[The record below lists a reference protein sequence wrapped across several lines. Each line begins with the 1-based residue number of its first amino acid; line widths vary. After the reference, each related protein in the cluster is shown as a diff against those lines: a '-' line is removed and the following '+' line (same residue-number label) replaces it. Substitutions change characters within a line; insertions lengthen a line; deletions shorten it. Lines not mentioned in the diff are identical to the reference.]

1 MTPQG
6 FFMSTRNNGLALQRM
21 HWVGLLAAILVWVL
35 GVTEVGGNAS
45 IWFFKT
51 DEMLAALLYAFAEN
65 SPQLLDPFVEGALL
79 APDTW
84 LSPLVTALLVV
95 LDFLPVLLSTYVLWL
110 TGLFFL
116 RLSRGETWTER
127 NIKVLW
133 RVGILCII
141 SPAAYPLVETLQG
154 LALSID
160 LPPGDRIFQF
170 SVGLSSTSAYEI
182 VKGVLLCLFSIIM
195 RDAKVL
201 SDEQSQY
208 I

>member
-1 MTPQG
+1 
-6 FFMSTRNNGLALQRM
+6 MSNRINGMALQRM

-35 GVTEVGGNAS
+35 GMTEVGGSAMLWLFN
-45 IWFFKT
+45 K
-51 DEMLAALLYAFAEN
+51 DDMLAALLYAFAEG

-79 APDTW
+79 DPNNW
-84 LSPLVTALLVV
+84 LSPLATVLLVV
-95 LDFLPVLLSTYVLWL
+95 LDFLPVVLSAYALWL

-116 RLSRGETWTER
+116 RLSRGETWTNR

-133 RVGILCII
+133 QVGVLCIVT
-141 SPAAYPLVETLQG
+141 PAAYPLVETLQG

-160 LPPGDRIFQF
+160 LPAGERIFQF
-170 SVGLSSTSAYEI
+170 SIGLSSSSAYEI
-182 VKGVLLCLFSIIM
+182 VKGILLCSFSIIM

>member
-1 MTPQG
+1 
-6 FFMSTRNNGLALQRM
+6 MSNRINVMALQRM

-35 GVTEVGGNAS
+35 GMTEVGGSAMLWLFN
-45 IWFFKT
+45 K
-51 DEMLAALLYAFAEN
+51 DDMLAALLYAFAEG

-79 APDTW
+79 DPNNW
-84 LSPLVTALLVV
+84 LSPLATVLLVV
-95 LDFLPVLLSTYVLWL
+95 LDFLPVVLSAYALWL

-116 RLSRGETWTER
+116 RLSRGETWTNR

-133 RVGILCII
+133 QVGVLCIVT
-141 SPAAYPLVETLQG
+141 PAAYPLVETLQG

-160 LPPGDRIFQF
+160 LPAGERIFQF
-170 SVGLSSTSAYEI
+170 SIGLSSSSAYEI
-182 VKGVLLCLFSIIM
+182 VKGILLCSFSIIM

>member
-1 MTPQG
+1 
-6 FFMSTRNNGLALQRM
+6 MSTHINGLAPQRM
-21 HWVGLLAAILVWVL
+21 HWIGLLAAILVWVL
-35 GVTEVGGNAS
+35 GVTEVGGNVT
-45 IWFFKT
+45 IWFFKK
-51 DEMLAALLYAFAEN
+51 DEMLASLLYAFAEG

-79 APDTW
+79 DPDTW
-84 LSPLVTALLVV
+84 LSSTVTALIVF
-95 LDFLPVLLSTYVLWL
+95 LDFLPVVLSAYALWL

-116 RLSRGETWTER
+116 RLSRGETWTDR
-127 NIKVLW
+127 NIRVLW
-133 RVGILCII
+133 RVGVLCIV
-141 SPAAYPLVETLQG
+141 SPATYPLIETLQG

-170 SVGLSSTSAYEI
+170 SIGLSSASAYEI
-182 VKGVLLCLFSIIM
+182 IKGVLLCIFSIIM

>member
-1 MTPQG
+1 
-6 FFMSTRNNGLALQRM
+6 MSNRINGMALQRM

-35 GVTEVGGNAS
+35 GMTEVGGSAMLWLFN
-45 IWFFKT
+45 K
-51 DEMLAALLYAFAEN
+51 DDMLAALLYAFAEG

-79 APDTW
+79 DPDNW
-84 LSPLVTALLVV
+84 LSPLATVLLVV
-95 LDFLPVLLSTYVLWL
+95 LDFLPVVLSAYALWL

-116 RLSRGETWTER
+116 RLSRGETWTNR

-133 RVGILCII
+133 QVGVLCIVT
-141 SPAAYPLVETLQG
+141 PAAYPLVETLQG

-160 LPPGDRIFQF
+160 LPAGERIFQF
-170 SVGLSSTSAYEI
+170 SIGLSSSSAYEI
-182 VKGVLLCLFSIIM
+182 VKGILLCSFSIIM
-195 RDAKVL
+195 RDAQVL

>member
-1 MTPQG
+1 
-6 FFMSTRNNGLALQRM
+6 MSTHINGLALQRM
-21 HWVGLLAAILVWVL
+21 HWIGLLAAILVWFL
-35 GVTEVGGNAS
+35 GVTEVGGNAT
-45 IWFFKT
+45 IWFFKK
-51 DEMLAALLYAFAEN
+51 DEMLAGLLYAFAEG

-79 APDTW
+79 DPDTW
-84 LSPLVTALLVV
+84 LSSTVTALIVF
-95 LDFLPVLLSTYVLWL
+95 LDFLPVVLSAYALWL

-116 RLSRGETWTER
+116 RLSRGETWTDR
-127 NIKVLW
+127 NIRVLW
-133 RVGILCII
+133 RVGVLCIV
-141 SPAAYPLVETLQG
+141 SPATYPLIETLQG

-170 SVGLSSTSAYEI
+170 SIGMSSASAYEI
-182 VKGVLLCLFSIIM
+182 IKGVLLCIFSIIM

>member
-1 MTPQG
+1 
-6 FFMSTRNNGLALQRM
+6 MSTRINGVALQRM

-35 GVTEVGGNAS
+35 GATEVGGSATLWIS
-45 IWFFKT
+45 KT

-79 APDTW
+79 NPDTW
-84 LSPLVTALLVV
+84 LSPLVTALIVF
-95 LDFLPVLLSTYVLWL
+95 LDFLPVALSAYALWL

-127 NIKVLW
+127 NIRLLW
-133 RVGILCII
+133 RVGVLCII

-154 LALSID
+154 LTLSID
-160 LPPGDRIFQF
+160 LPPGERIFQF
-170 SVGLSSTSAYEI
+170 SIGLSSSSAYEI

>member
-79 APDTW
+79 APETW
-84 LSPLVTALLVV
+84 LSPIVTGLLVV
-95 LDFLPVLLSTYVLWL
+95 LDFLPVLLSTYV
-110 TGLFFL
+110 

>member
-1 MTPQG
+1 
-6 FFMSTRNNGLALQRM
+6 MSTRINGLALQRM
-21 HWVGLLAAILVWVL
+21 HWVGLLAAILVWFL
-35 GVTEVGGNAS
+35 GMTEVGGSATL
-45 IWFFKT
+45 WLFKQ
-51 DEMLAALLYAFAEN
+51 DEMLAALLYAFAEG

-79 APDTW
+79 DPNTW
-84 LSPLVTALLVV
+84 LSPMATALLVF
-95 LDFLPVLLSTYVLWL
+95 LDFLPVLLSTYALWL

-116 RLSRGETWTER
+116 RLSRGETWTDR
-127 NIKVLW
+127 NIRLLW
-133 RVGILCII
+133 RVGVLCII

-170 SVGLSSTSAYEI
+170 SIGLSSSSAYEI
-182 VKGVLLCLFSIIM
+182 VKGVLLCIFSIIM

>member
-1 MTPQG
+1 
-6 FFMSTRNNGLALQRM
+6 MSTRINGVALQRM
-21 HWVGLLAAILVWVL
+21 HWVGLLAAILVWIL
-35 GVTEVGGNAS
+35 GATEVGGSATLWIS
-45 IWFFKT
+45 KT

-79 APDTW
+79 NPDTW
-84 LSPLVTALLVV
+84 LSPLVTALIVF
-95 LDFLPVLLSTYVLWL
+95 LDFLPVALSAYALWL

-127 NIKVLW
+127 NIRLLW
-133 RVGILCII
+133 RVGVLCII

-154 LALSID
+154 LTLSID
-160 LPPGDRIFQF
+160 LPPGERIFQF
-170 SVGLSSTSAYEI
+170 SIGLSSSSAYEI

>member
-1 MTPQG
+1 
-6 FFMSTRNNGLALQRM
+6 MSNRINAMALQRM
-21 HWVGLLAAILVWVL
+21 HWVGLLAAILVLVL
-35 GVTEVGGNAS
+35 GMTEVVGSAMLWLFNQ
-45 IWFFKT
+45 
-51 DEMLAALLYAFAEN
+51 DDMLAALLYAFAEG

-79 APDTW
+79 DPNNW
-84 LSPLVTALLVV
+84 LSPLATVLLVV
-95 LDFLPVLLSTYVLWL
+95 LDFLPVVLSAYALWL

-116 RLSRGETWTER
+116 RLSRGETWTNR

-133 RVGILCII
+133 QVGVLCIVT
-141 SPAAYPLVETLQG
+141 PAAYPLVETLQG

-160 LPPGDRIFQF
+160 LPAGERIFQF
-170 SVGLSSTSAYEI
+170 SIGLSSSSAYEI
-182 VKGVLLCLFSIIM
+182 VKGILLCSFSIIM

>member
-1 MTPQG
+1 
-6 FFMSTRNNGLALQRM
+6 MSTRINGVALQRM
-21 HWVGLLAAILVWVL
+21 HWVGLLAAILVWIL
-35 GVTEVGGNAS
+35 GATEVGGSATLWIS
-45 IWFFKT
+45 KT

-79 APDTW
+79 NPDTW
-84 LSPLVTALLVV
+84 LSPLVTALIVF
-95 LDFLPVLLSTYVLWL
+95 LDFLPVALSAYALWL

-127 NIKVLW
+127 NIRLLW
-133 RVGILCII
+133 RVGVLCII

-160 LPPGDRIFQF
+160 LPPGERIFQF
-170 SVGLSSTSAYEI
+170 SIGLSSSSAYEI

>member
-1 MTPQG
+1 
-6 FFMSTRNNGLALQRM
+6 
-21 HWVGLLAAILVWVL
+21 
-35 GVTEVGGNAS
+35 
-45 IWFFKT
+45 
-51 DEMLAALLYAFAEN
+51 MLASLLYAFAEG

-79 APDTW
+79 DPDTW
-84 LSPLVTALLVV
+84 LSSTVTALIVF
-95 LDFLPVLLSTYVLWL
+95 LDFLPVVLSAYALWL

-116 RLSRGETWTER
+116 RLSRGETWTDR
-127 NIKVLW
+127 NIRVLW
-133 RVGILCII
+133 RVGVLCIV
-141 SPAAYPLVETLQG
+141 SPATYPLIETLQG

-170 SVGLSSTSAYEI
+170 SIGLSSASAYEI
-182 VKGVLLCLFSIIM
+182 IKGVLLCIFSIIM